1 MSTVSFSLRATAKWV
16 LLATVVLV
24 PVAWSQIDEFELQ
37 PGMPITLDADSSD
50 FDYDTNRLVFRGLR
64 MTQGT
69 LGISADLAESDRL
82 DFDDGLWIF
91 TGNVV
96 IESKNTML
104 FCDEARLKFREHQ
117 LQHAELRGAPARF
130 EQRDPET
137 QALTEGRAT
146 LMIYDVPTGIV
157 QMAEEAWFSDGS
169 NEIFGSSITYDLLQ
183 KHITADSG
191 ESGPVKILI
200 EPPTQDLP

>member
-1 MSTVSFSLRATAKWV
+1 MSTVSFSHSTIAKW
-16 LLATVVLV
+16 LLAGTIVLA
-24 PVAWSQIDEFELQ
+24 PVAWSQIEDFALQ

-69 LGISADLAESDRL
+69 LGIAADLAETDRL

-96 IESKNTML
+96 IESETTVL

-146 LMIYDVPTGIV
+146 LMIYDVPSGIV
-157 QMAEEAWFSDGS
+157 QMTEDAWFSDGS
-169 NEIFGSSITYDLLQ
+169 NEIFGSNITYDLEQ
-183 KHITADSG
+183 RHITADSG

-200 EPPTQDLP
+200 EPPTQALP

>member
-1 MSTVSFSLRATAKWV
+1 MVNFFLSLIANWLFLSTIVFT
-16 LLATVVLV
+16 
-24 PVAWSQIDEFELQ
+24 PVAWSQIDEFAFQ
-37 PGMPITLDADSSD
+37 PGIPITLDADSSE
-50 FDYDTNRLVFRGLR
+50 YNYETQRLVFRGLR

-69 LGISADLAESDRL
+69 LGIAAEVAESDRL

-96 IESKNTML
+96 IDSETTVL
-104 FCDEARLKFREHQ
+104 FCDEAKLKFREHQ
-117 LQHAELRGAPARF
+117 LQRVELRGEPAQF
-130 EQRDPET
+130 EQRDLET
-137 QALTEGRAT
+137 QALNQGHAT
-146 LMIYDVPTGIV
+146 LMIYDVPNGIV
-157 QMAEEAWFSDGS
+157 QMTEDAWFSDGS
-169 NEIFGSSITYDLLQ
+169 NEIFGSNITYDLKE

>member
-1 MSTVSFSLRATAKWV
+1 MSVVNFSLSSIPKW
-16 LLATVVLV
+16 LLLGTIVFV
-24 PVAWSQIDEFELQ
+24 PVTWSQIDEFALQ
-37 PGMPITLDADSSD
+37 PGIPITLDADSSD
-50 FDYDTNRLVFRGLR
+50 FDYETQRLVFHGLR

-69 LGISADLAESDRL
+69 LGIAADLAESDRL

-96 IESKNTML
+96 IDSETTVL

-117 LQHAELRGAPARF
+117 LQHAELRGTPARF
-130 EQRDPET
+130 EQRDLET

-146 LMIYDVPTGIV
+146 LMIYDVPSGIV
-157 QMAEEAWFSDGS
+157 QMTEDAWFSDGS
-169 NEIFGSSITYDLLQ
+169 NEIFGSNITYDL
-183 KHITADSG
+183 KERHITADSG

-200 EPPTQDLP
+200 ETPTQDLP

>member
-69 LGISADLAESDRL
+69 LGIAADLAESDRL

-96 IESKNTML
+96 IESKNTIL
-104 FCDEARLKFREHQ
+104 FCDEARLKFWEHQ

-157 QMAEEAWFSDGS
+157 QMAEEAWFSDGA

>member
-1 MSTVSFSLRATAKWV
+1 MSVVNFFLSLIAKWLFLGTIV
-16 LLATVVLV
+16 FA
-24 PVAWSQIDEFELQ
+24 PVAWSQIDEFALQ
-37 PGMPITLDADSSD
+37 PGIPITLDADSSE
-50 FDYDTNRLVFRGLR
+50 YNYETQRLVFRGLR

-69 LGISADLAESDRL
+69 LGIAAEVAESDRL

-96 IESKNTML
+96 IDSETTVL
-104 FCDEARLKFREHQ
+104 FCDEAKLKFREHQ
-117 LQHAELRGAPARF
+117 LQRVELRGEPAQF
-130 EQRDPET
+130 EQRDLET
-137 QALTEGRAT
+137 QALTEGHAT
-146 LMIYDVPTGIV
+146 LMIYDVPNGTV
-157 QMAEEAWFSDGS
+157 RMTEDAWFSDGS
-169 NEIFGSSITYDLLQ
+169 NEIFGSNITYDLKE

>member
-1 MSTVSFSLRATAKWV
+1 MSMVNFSLRAIAQWV
-16 LLATVVLV
+16 LLGTIVSV
-24 PVAWSQIDEFELQ
+24 PVAWSQIEEFELQ

-96 IESKNTML
+96 IESKNTVL

-117 LQHAELRGAPARF
+117 LQHAELRGVPARF

-146 LMIYDVPTGIV
+146 LILYDVPTGIV
-157 QMAEEAWFSDGS
+157 QMAEDAWFSDGS
-169 NEIFGSSITYDLLQ
+169 NEIFGANITYDLEQ
-183 KHITADSG
+183 RHITADSG

-200 EPPTQDLP
+200 EPPTPDLP